1 MKTQLVTFDWAGTT
15 VDYGCFAP
23 VNAFAMAFG
32 RFGLSPTTEEIRRP
46 MGMLKMDHIRTMLE
60 MPRLAQQWRER
71 QGGMPEE
78 HAAERIYGVFEA
90 ALLESLPQY
99 AAPKP
104 GVIRVMET
112 LRESGIA
119 VGSTT
124 GYTDKMMS
132 VVVPRAAEQGY
143 APDFWISPDSVQ
155 GMGRPY
161 PYMIFANMAHFKI
174 PSVENVIKVGDTA
187 ADIREGKCAGVRS
200 LGVLEGSSVMGC
212 TQEEYEGMS
221 PEQQTAA
228 KEAAR
233 RTFLQA
239 GADGVLDSLEELP
252 QWLDGYA
259 PLGPLEV
266 G

>member
-1 MKTQLVTFDWAGTT
+1 MKTQLVIFDWAGTT

-23 VNAFAMAFG
+23 VNAFAAAFG
-32 RFGLSPTTEEIRRP
+32 KFGLSPTTEEIRRP

-60 MPRLAQQWRER
+60 MPRLAQQWKEQ
-71 QGGMPEE
+71 QGGVPDE

-90 ALLESLPQY
+90 ALLESLAQY
-99 AAPKP
+99 ATPKP
-104 GVIRVMET
+104 GVTKTMEL
-112 LRESGIA
+112 LRERGIA

-132 VVVPRAAEQGY
+132 VVVPGAAEQGY
-143 APDFWISPDSVQ
+143 APDYWISPNGVQ

-174 PSVENVIKVGDTA
+174 PSVENVIKIGDTV

-212 TQEEYEGMS
+212 TLEEYEGMS
-221 PEQQTAA
+221 PEQQAA
-228 KEAAR
+228 EKEKAR
-233 RTFLQA
+233 RIFLEA
-239 GADGVLDSLEELP
+239 GADDVLDSLEELAP
-252 QWLDGYA
+252 WL
-259 PLGPLEV
+259 EK
-266 G
+266 